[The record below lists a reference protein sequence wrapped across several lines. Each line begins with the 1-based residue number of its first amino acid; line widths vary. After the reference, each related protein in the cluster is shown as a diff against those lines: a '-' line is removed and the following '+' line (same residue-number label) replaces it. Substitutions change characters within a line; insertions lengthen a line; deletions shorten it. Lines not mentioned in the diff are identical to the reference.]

1 MNIGGG
7 FMKEIISKPSKGFYA
22 RADQVEAVI
31 PKKNKKGEYDIIIR
45 FKSGW
50 SLSVIYG
57 KFSDEVATSLARALA
72 QEIWGEAVSD
82 KAKLIDCDALLA
94 EVFSKAPSE
103 NQQKE

>member
-1 MNIGGG
+1 
-7 FMKEIISKPSKGFYA
+7 MKEIISKPSKGFYA

-31 PKKNKKGEYDIIIR
+31 SKKNKKGEYDIIIR

-50 SLSVIYG
+50 SL
-57 KFSDEVATSLARALA
+57 VATSLARALA

-103 NQQKE
+103 NQQKERGG